1 MSPVCAV
8 VDAYSTGRFLAPV
21 LHRHGVATVHVQS
34 TPEVPAHLRNV
45 SRVRD
50 FTESIVFR
58 NDVPPVAAR
67 LARRGVTHVVAG
79 TETGVTLADSLS
91 AALGTPG
98 HGASCPAARRDK
110 ELMAERLRQAGLDA
124 PHGLTTRTEAGALAW
139 LAHHDRWP
147 VVLKPVDSAGGDN
160 VQVCADRSAALNA
173 FRRIMA
179 ARNIVGHRNRR
190 VLLQEFLAGEEL
202 FVNTVSWAGRHH
214 VAEIWKYLKRRT
226 PDGAIIYDYEE
237 PLPPDDRRAAT
248 VADYVVAVLDALEI
262 RNGAA
267 HTEVILTPRGPVLVD
282 SGARLA
288 GSVLPHVV
296 SRCFGTSQVELLATA
311 IAAPE
316 RFAESA
322 GRAYRLGGHL
332 RYVSLICPRDCVLG
346 ELAGLEQ
353 IKRLPTLADLV
364 IAARPGDRM
373 RRTTDSATSPG
384 QVYLFGHPD
393 DVERDYRRLR
403 ALEEGGFYDA

>member
-1 MSPVCAV
+1 VSPVCAV

-21 LHRHGVATVHVQS
+21 LRRHGVATVHVRS
-34 TPEVPAHLRNV
+34 TPEIPEHLRNV
-45 SRVRD
+45 SRVED
-50 FTESIVFR
+50 FIESIVFR
-58 NDVPPVAAR
+58 NDVQPVAAR

-79 TETGVTLADSLS
+79 TETGVSLADSLS

-110 ELMAERLRQAGLDA
+110 SLMAERLRRSGLDA
-124 PHGLTTRTEAGALAW
+124 PHGLAARTEAEVLAW
-139 LAHHDRWP
+139 LAGHGRWP
-147 VVLKPVDSAGGDN
+147 VVLKPLDSAGGDN
-160 VQVCADRSAALNA
+160 VQVCPDRATVLAA

-179 ARNIVGHRNRR
+179 ARNIVGHRNQR
-190 VLLQEFLAGEEL
+190 VLLQEFLTGEEL

-214 VAEIWKYLKRRT
+214 VAEVWKYVKRRT

-237 PLPPDDRRAAT
+237 PLPPDDRRVSA
-248 VADYVVAVLDALEI
+248 VFDYVVAVLDALEI

-267 HTEVILTPRGPVLVD
+267 HTEVILTLRGPVLVD

-316 RFAESA
+316 RFASSA
-322 GRAYRLGGHL
+322 GRPYRLGGHL
-332 RYVSLICPRDCVLG
+332 RYVSLICPRDCALG
-346 ELAGLEQ
+346 ELRDLEK
-353 IKRLPTLADLV
+353 IRRLSTFADLV
-364 IAARPGDRM
+364 FVALPGDAM

-384 QVYLFGHPD
+384 QVYLFGDPED
-393 DVERDYRRLR
+393 IARDYRRLR
-403 ALEEGGFYDA
+403 DLEAGGLYES